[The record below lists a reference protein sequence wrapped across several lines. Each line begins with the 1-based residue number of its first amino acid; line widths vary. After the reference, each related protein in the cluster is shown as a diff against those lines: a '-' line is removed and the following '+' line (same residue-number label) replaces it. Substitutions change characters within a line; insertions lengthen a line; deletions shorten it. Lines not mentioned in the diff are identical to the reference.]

1 MWRIQI
7 LISSSRAGRL
17 INPRAA
23 PQPSICA
30 NWDIVE
36 IFPIRTHQTWD
47 NLNKQQRH
55 FQEHAR
61 SADRDVIW
69 NLEFEH
75 LSILFSPLRRFV
87 ASPLTLNYDHAHTA
101 AADEANC
108 RTEPC
113 CGDMHARHRNCKLP
127 DAPKA
132 RSSRGCSPSSTD
144 RSSGDGGWGS
154 ALAGRNYCSRMMR
167 ESFELTLDSLLQG
180 KDFLISVCIKFF
192 FFK

>member
-7 LISSSRAGRL
+7 LISSSRDWL
-17 INPRAA
+17 IPLRSS
-23 PQPSICA
+23 QPSICA
-30 NWDIVE
+30 NWDIFE

-69 NLEFEH
+69 NLDIWTLKNF
-75 LSILFSPLRRFV
+75 LLSPLRRFV

-101 AADEANC
+101 AAGEANC

-113 CGDMHARHRNCKLP
+113 CGGKHERRTSCRLP

-132 RSSRGCSPSSTD
+132 RSSRDCSRSSTG
-144 RSSGDGGWGS
+144 RSSGGGAWGS
-154 ALAGRNYCSRMMR
+154 ALAGRNYCSKRMR
-167 ESFELTLDSLLQG
+167 ESF
-180 KDFLISVCIKFF
+180 
-192 FFK
+192 